1 MSLFNDSVS
10 SGSLRENVSHER
22 TDINY
27 KEQTRLQIMNGV
39 VGREWTVAE
48 AAQVL
53 GVKERQHTWRL
64 LSGYKDKGAAA
75 LVHGNRGR
83 MPYNTTPTAVQTQ
96 IITMARERYTGVNHT
111 HLTELLEERDEM
123 KLSRSTVRRILT
135 RAGLASHGHR
145 QQRQHR
151 YRRQRMPQEGMLIQ
165 IDGSHHLWL
174 GKDGPWLTLLL
185 AVDDATGTVPY
196 ALFREQGDT
205 EGYLRLMKGIIE
217 SHGIPLAVYSDR
229 YFVFCYSKRRTEP
242 GEASVIDKG
251 KPTQFG
257 RAMHELGITQVFAR
271 SPEAK
276 GRVERANGTFQDRLV
291 AEMRL
296 AGVHTLAEANTFLEA
311 FLPRYSAR
319 FGVPATQLESAY
331 RPVEQRKDINGNLC
345 LKEWRRVRKDNTV
358 QYHGQ
363 TLQLFPGKGRRSYAR
378 TRVEVQDRLDG
389 RLVAFYE
396 GELLT
401 PQDAPPLATS
411 LRVST
416 CKYPKAGFC
425 TELMPYRPTEEQ
437 TVDAGTPI
445 SEPRVIW
452 YEDTQMMAIHRQMVR
467 AGMERARQAGKR
479 IGRPRVTE
487 RPEFLKHYESVVNR
501 IHNGQLSRRRAAKEL
516 EIGYATLKRLLDAQ
530 PPSTEQ
536 GTGGTLLP
544 MATGSLSDE

>member
-1 MSLFNDSVS
+1 MSVMKGLT
-10 SGSLRENVSHER
+10 L
-22 TDINY
+22 TM

-53 GVKERQHTWRL
+53 GVSERHTWRL
-64 LSGYKDKGAAA
+64 LARYRDEGAAA
-75 LVHGNRGR
+75 LAHGNRGR
-83 MPYNTTPTAVQTQ
+83 MPYNVTPADIRTQ
-96 IITMARERYTGVNHT
+96 IINLAGERYAGINHT
-111 HLTELLEERDEM
+111 HLTELMAERDEI

-135 RAGLASHGHR
+135 DAGFASHGHR
-145 QQRQHR
+145 QPRQHR

-174 GKDGPWLTLLL
+174 GEEGPWLTLLL

-196 ALFREQGDT
+196 ALFREQEDT
-205 EGYLRLMKGIIE
+205 EGYLKLMKGVIE

-229 YFVFCYSKRRTEP
+229 YFVFCYSKRGTEP
-242 GEASVIDKG
+242 GEPSVIDRG

-291 AEMRL
+291 AELRL
-296 AGVHTLAEANTFLEA
+296 AGARTLAEANTFLEA
-311 FLPRYSAR
+311 FLPRYNAR
-319 FGVPATQLESAY
+319 FGVPAAQLESAY
-331 RPVEQRKDINGNLC
+331 RPVEQGKDINCNLC
-345 LKEWRRVRKDNTV
+345 LKEWRRVGKDNTV

-378 TRVEVQDRLDG
+378 TRVEVQERLDG
-389 RLVAFYE
+389 RLIAFYE

-401 PQDAPPLATS
+401 PQEAPPLATS
-411 LRVST
+411 LRVSAR
-416 CKYPKAGFC
+416 KYPKAGFC
-425 TELMPYRPTEEQ
+425 AELMPYRPTEDQ
-437 TVDAGTPI
+437 TATAEPPI

-452 YEDTQMMAIHRQMVR
+452 YEDTHMMAIHRLLVR
-467 AGMERARQAGKR
+467 SGIERARLAGKR

-487 RPEFLKHYESVVNR
+487 RPEFLERYKSVVNR
-501 IHNGQLSRRRAAKEL
+501 INNGQLSRRMAAKEL
-516 EIGYATLKRLLDAQ
+516 VIGYATLKRLMDTHSSA
-530 PPSTEQ
+530 E
-536 GTGGTLLP
+536 GRTLANAIRL
-544 MATGSLSDE
+544 SSDE

>member
-1 MSLFNDSVS
+1 MKGLT
-10 SGSLRENVSHER
+10 L
-22 TDINY
+22 TM

-53 GVKERQHTWRL
+53 GVSERHTWRL
-64 LSGYKDKGAAA
+64 LSRYRDEGVAA
-75 LVHGNRGR
+75 LAHGNRGR
-83 MPYNTTPTAVQTQ
+83 IPCNATPTAVQTQ
-96 IITMARERYTGVNHT
+96 IITMARERYAGINHT
-111 HLTELLEERDEM
+111 HLTELMAERDEI

-135 RAGLASHGHR
+135 GAGLASHGHR
-145 QQRQHR
+145 QPRQHR

-174 GKDGPWLTLLL
+174 GEDGPWLTLLL

-196 ALFREQGDT
+196 ALFREQEDT

-229 YFVFCYSKRRTEP
+229 YFVFCYSKRGNEP
-242 GEASVIDKG
+242 GEASIIDRG

-311 FLPRYSAR
+311 FLPRYNAR
-319 FGVPATQLESAY
+319 FGVPATLLESAY
-331 RPVEQRKDINGNLC
+331 RPVEQGKDVNGNLC
-345 LKEWRRVRKDNTV
+345 LKEWRRVGKDNTV

-378 TRVEVQDRLDG
+378 TRVEVQERLDG

-401 PQDAPPLATS
+401 PQEAPPLATS
-411 LRVST
+411 LRASAR
-416 CKYPKAGFC
+416 KYPKAGFC
-425 TELMPYRPTEEQ
+425 TELQPYRPTEEQ
-437 TVDAGTPI
+437 DATAEIPI

-487 RPEFLKHYESVVNR
+487 RPEFIKRFTAVVQN
-501 IHNGQLSRRRAAKEL
+501 IGPTGLSRRRAAKEL
-516 EIGYATLKRLLDAQ
+516 AIGYATLKRLLDAQ
-530 PPSTEQ
+530 SPSMEQ
-536 GTGGTLLP
+536 GTGETLLP
-544 MATGSLSDE
+544 ITTGSLSDE